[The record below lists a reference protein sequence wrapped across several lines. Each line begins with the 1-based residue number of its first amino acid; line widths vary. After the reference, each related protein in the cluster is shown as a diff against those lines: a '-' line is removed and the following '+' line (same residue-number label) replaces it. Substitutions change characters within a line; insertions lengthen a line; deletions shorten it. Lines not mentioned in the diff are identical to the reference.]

1 MANTTETAMI
11 VEMRTY
17 SLTPGS
23 VGKWLRL
30 YEEKG
35 LHVHKEILGKLIGY
49 FHTEIGDV
57 NEVIHMWGYESF
69 EDRQQ
74 RRAQLAK
81 NANWQAFL
89 VDALPILRTQQI
101 KLLNCATFSPIR

>member
-1 MANTTETAMI
+1 MANTTEAAMI

-23 VGKWLRL
+23 VSKWLRL

-35 LHVHKEILGKLIGY
+35 FPVHKEILGNLIGY

-81 NANWQAFL
+81 HADWQAFL
-89 VDALPILRTQQI
+89 ADALPILQTQQI
-101 KLLNCATFSPIR
+101 KILSCATFSPIR